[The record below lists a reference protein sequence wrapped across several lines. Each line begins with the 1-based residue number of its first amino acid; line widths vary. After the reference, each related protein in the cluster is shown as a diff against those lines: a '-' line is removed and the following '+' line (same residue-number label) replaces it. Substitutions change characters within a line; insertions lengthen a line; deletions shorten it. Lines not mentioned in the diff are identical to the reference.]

1 MVRGFVCDCRRILT
15 VTLDFVREIRRY
27 GYVSLRRSRFL
38 AVLGFPGLSC
48 ALLGSPVLFWL
59 VLGSPVL
66 SWAVLGFPVLS
77 WLLLW
82 ALLSSPVLS

>member
-38 AVLGFPGLSC
+38 AVLGSPGLSC

-59 VLGSPVL
+59 VLSFPVL

-82 ALLSSPVLS
+82 VLLSSPVLS